1 MKKVGLVLGGG
12 GARGYAHIGVLKV
25 IEKYNI
31 PVDFIVG
38 SSMGSIIGACYAA
51 GMPIEEIEKTASN
64 MSHLKF
70 LQLLDFNFPRKGLI
84 SGKILE
90 RYFDELIDGKTFK
103 DLKIPF
109 VVTATD
115 IITGREIVIK
125 EGSVA
130 KAVRASISIPGIFV
144 PVKHDKYILADGSI
158 INFCP
163 VNVAKAIGSD
173 IVIAVDVSSEIDST
187 NSFINMK
194 KSVDG
199 MKNFFEKNRYIG
211 KERHG
216 NIYRKIRNTIPDVFK
231 YTYRSLQLVE
241 SDTTE
246 EYFYSNCD
254 NNDIIIIKPD
264 VKDIKWYKFDLAGE
278 CIKRGFVSAVDKA
291 EVIVERI
298 SS

>member
-64 MSHLKF
+64 MSHLEF

-115 IITGREIVIK
+115 IVTGREIVIK

-130 KAVRASISIPGIFV
+130 KAIRASISIPGIFV

-158 INFCP
+158 VNFLP
-163 VNVAKAIGSD
+163 VNVAKAIGAD

-187 NSFINMK
+187 NSFMNMK

-199 MKNFFEKNRYIG
+199 MKNFFEKNRYVG
-211 KERHG
+211 KERYA

-231 YTYRSLQLVE
+231 YTYWSLQLVE

-246 EYFYSNCD
+246 QYFYSNCD
-254 NNDIIIIKPD
+254 SNDIIIIKPD

-298 SS
+298 FS

>member
-1 MKKVGLVLGGG
+1 MKKVGLALGGG

-31 PVDFIVG
+31 PVNFIVG

-51 GMPIEEIEKTASN
+51 EMPIEEIEKTASN

-103 DLKIPF
+103 DLKIPL

-144 PVKHDKYILADGSI
+144 PVKRNKYILADGSI
-158 INFCP
+158 INFLP

-173 IVIAVDVSSEIDST
+173 IVIAVDVSSEIDSIT
-187 NSFINMK
+187 SFINIK

-199 MKNFFEKNRYIG
+199 MKNFFEKSRYIG

-241 SDTTE
+241 LDTTK

-264 VKDIKWYKFDLAGE
+264 IKDIKWYKFNLAGE
-278 CIKRGFVSAVDKA
+278 CIKRGFISAVDKA
-291 EVIVERI
+291 EVIAERI